1 MTRAKLAPACQPKYL
16 YSLDEKEL
24 RRRRQRR
31 MPTLISLFSGCGG
44 CALGMR
50 QAGFEVRVFV
60 ERDKAACETLAL
72 NWIKPNRKNSRL
84 PWHQA
89 RDPVILSD
97 DITQL
102 STARILEA
110 AELAVGEADALEGG
124 FPCQGFSHAGKRMI
138 NDPRNQL
145 YKECVRVIREAL
157 PRMFVLENVPGLVSM
172 AGGAVMRQICRDLAF
187 AGYDLHWDILDAAN
201 YGVPQRRR
209 RVIFIGSRVDALI
222 MNGASTALIMGA
234 AAGKVVHPEWFEKK
248 FPARRRRIS
257 RRTKPTPVLRSKP
270 KKDCA

>member
-1 MTRAKLAPACQPKYL
+1 MSTTQTVPAQSPRFL
-16 YSLDEKEL
+16 YSIDEREL
-24 RRRRQRR
+24 RRRRRR
-31 MPTLISLFSGCGG
+31 APTLISLFSGCGG

-60 ERDKAACETLAL
+60 ERDKSACRTLEL
-72 NWIKPNRKNSRL
+72 NWIKPRGKKGRR

-89 RDPVILSD
+89 RDPAILSD

-110 AELAVGEADALEGG
+110 AELDVGEADALEGG
-124 FPCQGFSHAGKRMI
+124 FPCQGFSTAGKRMI
-138 NDPRNQL
+138 DDPRNQL

-172 AGGAVMRQICRDLAF
+172 ARGRIMRQICQDLAF
-187 AGYDLHWDILDAAN
+187 AGYDLHWDILDAAD

-209 RVIFIGSRVDALI
+209 RVFFIGKRVDALTT
-222 MNGASTALIMGA
+222 NGKRIALIMGA
-234 AAGKVVHPEWFEKK
+234 QAGVVCHPEWFEKK
-248 FPARRRRIS
+248 FPKRRR
-257 RRTKPTPVLRSKP
+257 
-270 KKDCA
+270 AA